1 MCRGRSIQ
9 LSCWMGSGSRWFF
22 GAGSPDSPCSSHTP
36 HCCSPPISSLS
47 SFLDSFSSGS
57 NQQNIAQVNSW
68 CQQCICKIRVSP
80 MYALAGY
87 NAQWANKLANIC
99 SIEWAGLGSG
109 DFFRFRLSLIP
120 KYNPFWSRNSRNS
133 MLWNTQVR
141 LQNYAIYREEPLPTL
156 LVVQS
161 YFYCLTQINISLF
174 WLLLVCCCL
183 EGLLERTDKTG
194 AGLAPPCFYSR
205 CGKVQAAVIQTNPIN
220 WRQCTAM
227 QGSTKL

>member
-1 MCRGRSIQ
+1 
-9 LSCWMGSGSRWFF
+9 
-22 GAGSPDSPCSSHTP
+22 
-36 HCCSPPISSLS
+36 
-47 SFLDSFSSGS
+47 
-57 NQQNIAQVNSW
+57 
-68 CQQCICKIRVSP
+68 
-80 MYALAGY
+80 
-87 NAQWANKLANIC
+87 
-99 SIEWAGLGSG
+99 
-109 DFFRFRLSLIP
+109 
-120 KYNPFWSRNSRNS
+120 

-227 QGSTKL
+227 QGSTKHLGRIKLPFLMQKELIFLDKRAMFWIGWRASGDKWTTGAPGPMSNS